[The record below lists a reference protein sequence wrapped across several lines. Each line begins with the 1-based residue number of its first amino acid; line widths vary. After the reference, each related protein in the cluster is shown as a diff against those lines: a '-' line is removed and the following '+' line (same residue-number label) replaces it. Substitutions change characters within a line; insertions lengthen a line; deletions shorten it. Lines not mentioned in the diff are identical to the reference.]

1 MRGTLA
7 VSLATPGNDARS
19 LVRKPGSCRKRAAIS
34 SSFAHQSD
42 NGSHR
47 SPLPLLVRDQS
58 RSNAGDNRSHRSP
71 LPLLVRDQRR
81 SSADDNRSYRSRL
94 PQLALVD
101 SPTMACRARSIG
113 AAVLNAS
120 RVRANVTVS
129 LTDCCAEHDRALGS
143 PRPASWVDLTDHSG
157 WLDRSIGLPGA
168 NPSVTLTI
176 SRGAEH

>member
-1 MRGTLA
+1 
-7 VSLATPGNDARS
+7 
-19 LVRKPGSCRKRAAIS
+19 
-34 SSFAHQSD
+34 
-42 NGSHR
+42 
-47 SPLPLLVRDQS
+47 
-58 RSNAGDNRSHRSP
+58 
-71 LPLLVRDQRR
+71 VRDQRR